1 MKLSSHDFLFHR
13 IINMRNT
20 KVKFPLLSIT
30 MRKNKK
36 YISDVKNKIVEHHKI
51 ESGCKKRVKTLKIST
66 FTCTSFTK
74 TIGGVCICAYF
85 FVFLFCIFNTIIVNI
100 GFLNIGLIIK
110 RFQSTKNVKNLPE
123 RGRVSIS
130 S

>member
-20 KVKFPLLSIT
+20 KVKFPLSSIT

-36 YISDVKNKIVEHHKI
+36 DISDVKNKIVEHHKI
-51 ESGCKKRVKTLKIST
+51 ESGCKKRVKRLKISIPT
-66 FTCTSFTK
+66 
-74 TIGGVCICAYF
+74 VR
-85 FVFLFCIFNTIIVNI
+85 V
-100 GFLNIGLIIK
+100 IIK

>member
-1 MKLSSHDFLFHR
+1 
-13 IINMRNT
+13 MRNT
-20 KVKFPLLSIT
+20 KVKFPLSSIT

-51 ESGCKKRVKTLKIST
+51 ESGCKKRVKTLKISIP
-66 FTCTSFTK
+66 
-74 TIGGVCICAYF
+74 TIRV
-85 FVFLFCIFNTIIVNI
+85 
-100 GFLNIGLIIK
+100 IIK

>member
-1 MKLSSHDFLFHR
+1 
-13 IINMRNT
+13 MRNT
-20 KVKFPLLSIT
+20 KVKFPLSSIT
-30 MRKNKK
+30 MRKKNKK

-51 ESGCKKRVKTLKIST
+51 ESGCKKRVKTLKISIP
-66 FTCTSFTK
+66 
-74 TIGGVCICAYF
+74 TIRV
-85 FVFLFCIFNTIIVNI
+85 
-100 GFLNIGLIIK
+100 IIK

>member
-1 MKLSSHDFLFHR
+1 MYVTNKAHPSLICLFVLF
-13 IINMRNT
+13 NNE
-20 KVKFPLLSIT
+20 KKQ
-30 MRKNKK
+30 K

-51 ESGCKKRVKTLKIST
+51 ESGCKKRVKTLKISIP
-66 FTCTSFTK
+66 
-74 TIGGVCICAYF
+74 TIRV
-85 FVFLFCIFNTIIVNI
+85 
-100 GFLNIGLIIK
+100 IIK

>member
-1 MKLSSHDFLFHR
+1 
-13 IINMRNT
+13 MRNT
-20 KVKFPLLSIT
+20 KVKFPLSSIT

-36 YISDVKNKIVEHHKI
+36 NIFSDVKNKIVGHHKI
-51 ESGCKKRVKTLKIST
+51 ESGCNKRVKTLKISIP
-66 FTCTSFTK
+66 
-74 TIGGVCICAYF
+74 TIRV
-85 FVFLFCIFNTIIVNI
+85 
-100 GFLNIGLIIK
+100 IIK